1 MPNRVVWTFV
11 AKDKFSR
18 ISNLIKRR
26 TVVMK
31 KEFNKL
37 NVAAKR
43 ASKSMKKMAGSMKA
57 MSMAAG
63 IAVAGSLKAFSDMEK
78 GITNVLTLLGDEE
91 VEQFGGRIE
100 RLATESLTKFGFA
113 TEETTQALFNNVS
126 ALGANEQSFV
136 AFGAAQKLAI
146 GGVTSLD
153 VSVSGIAAV
162 MNAYGESASDATQVA
177 NAFFAAQKKGTT
189 DVQKLAS
196 NIGAVAPIASNLGV
210 SYQELLATMA
220 QLTMGGLSTEEATTS
235 LKGVLSALQRPI
247 GTAKKMFT
255 ELGIPFGVTA
265 VRGAGLAKT
274 LAKIAE
280 VSEKQ
285 PDLIAELIPNIRALT
300 GVSSLGAEQIQRI
313 QSIVESMNE
322 DQLSPAFQKQM
333 ETFSRATAL
342 LKGNLVAM
350 FITIGSHLAPI
361 FLKIAGVIRILIDY
375 FNTWSDSNKKLAAY
389 AVLAVAVLAPLAAGI
404 AMVITVLGPGLAVLG
419 GFMLALGGLPIL
431 IAAVIALLITLATKF
446 EAVRY
451 GFSQTGKWIS
461 KVLGFGDGDDALDVT
476 GSAETTNK
484 NTFEGELTVNAAKG
498 TVSDVKSKSTGGK
511 VGLNVAE
518 NMVGAS

>member
-18 ISNLIKRR
+18 ISQLIKRR

-31 KEFNKL
+31 KEFNRL
-37 NVAAKR
+37 NKAVKKT
-43 ASKSMKKMAGSMKA
+43 SKAMKKMAGSMKM
-57 MSMAAG
+57 MSAAAG
-63 IAVAGSLKAFSDMEK
+63 LAVVGSLKAFGDMEK
-78 GITNVLTLLGDEE
+78 GITNVLTLLDDKE
-91 VEQFGGRIE
+91 VEKFGGKIE
-100 RLATESLTKFGFA
+100 SMATDSLTKFGFA

-126 ALGANEQSFV
+126 ALGANEQSFA
-136 AFGAAQKLAI
+136 AFEAAQKLAI
-146 GGVTSLD
+146 GGVTTLD
-153 VSVSGIAAV
+153 TSVSGIAAV
-162 MNAYGESASDATQVA
+162 MNAYGDSAGDATQVA

-189 DVQKLAS
+189 DVSKLAS

-220 QLTMGGLSTEEATTS
+220 QLTQGGLSTEEATTS

-300 GVSSLGAEQIQRI
+300 GVSSLGADQIARI
-313 QSIVESMNE
+313 QGIVESMNE

-333 ETFSRATAL
+333 ETFNRSTAL
-342 LKGNLVAM
+342 LKGNMTAL
-350 FITIGSHLAPI
+350 FITIGSHLAPV
-361 FLKIAGVIRILIDY
+361 FLKIAGWVRMLIDY
-375 FNTWSDSNKKLAAY
+375 FNTWSDANKKLAAY
-389 AVLAVAVLAPLAAGI
+389 ALLAVAVLAPLVAGI
-404 AMVITVLGPGLAVLG
+404 AAVITVLGPGLAVIG

-431 IAAVIALLITLATKF
+431 IAAVVALLVVLATKF

-451 GFSQTGKWIS
+451 GFSETGKWFKKI
-461 KVLGFGDGDDALDVT
+461 LGFGDEELDVN
-476 GSAETTNK
+476 GNAEMTNK
-484 NTFEGELTVNAAKG
+484 NTFEGSMTVNAAKG
-498 TVSDVKSKSTGGK
+498 TVSDVKSKSTGGN

-518 NMVGAS
+518 NMAGAS